1 MKLPNSVEI
10 GGMTFRIIVRETTD
24 CWGMFN
30 FDEQLIIVG
39 KRAMQAPKTA
49 AETLRHEMLHAALY
63 VAGVAFMDDYQDEPI
78 VRAIEN
84 LFFPAWEKT
93 LRWMIANNPDL
104 A

>member
-1 MKLPNSVEI
+1 
-10 GGMTFRIIVRETTD
+10 
-24 CWGMFN
+24 
-30 FDEQLIIVG
+30 
-39 KRAMQAPKTA
+39 
-49 AETLRHEMLHAALY
+49 MLHAALY

-104 A
+104 S

>member
-1 MKLPNSVEI
+1 
-10 GGMTFRIIVRETTD
+10 
-24 CWGMFN
+24 
-30 FDEQLIIVG
+30 
-39 KRAMQAPKTA
+39 
-49 AETLRHEMLHAALY
+49 MLHASLY
-63 VAGVAFMDDYQDEPI
+63 VAGVAFMDGYQDEPV